1 MKKLKPTPAQIA
13 LAAVYAC
20 IFAFMLYCNMKSPL
34 LCDDYRYCF
43 SFVDWSRIESVW
55 QIFPSMAAH
64 RFNMNGRIV
73 SHFLLQL
80 FLMLPS
86 ILFKLVN
93 SAFFAAM
100 LAIVCK
106 LVFLNKDRPAWL
118 KPVTVCAV
126 FATVWVYVP
135 AFGTV
140 FLWEAGSVNY
150 LWATVIVLLYIYIS
164 FKSFYTG
171 REPESIAAKAAFL
184 LFSFIAGAY
193 SETSAITTIG
203 TAFMLSVLAYFFKK
217 RKPSKLMIASFVL
230 ALAGFVSILS
240 APGEGAKIGES
251 LNAEYLLKNL
261 NSVLFMCKTFW
272 PLIAVTDVLFVVA
285 VCAKADKD
293 TLLAV
298 VALVLVAMANM
309 ASVLIASY
317 VPERVFVIP
326 VVLLV
331 TASAMLAVEIFG
343 KNTALSMVVHPLPIL
358 IAPLFMVYGLI
369 DIMYADYQIK
379 LNEQTM
385 ISDAAAG
392 KDTSY
397 IDIIH
402 ADSKY
407 PALYNGIY
415 IAEDPETWPNDSMS
429 LYYGIDIIIG
439 VNHE

>member
-1 MKKLKPTPAQIA
+1 MKKQKLTPSNI
-13 LAAVYAC
+13 LLGLV
-20 IFAFMLYCNMKSPL
+20 FAFIFLLMLFCNMKSPM

-55 QIFPSMAAH
+55 QIFPSMVAH
-64 RFNMNGRIV
+64 REEMNGRVV

-93 SAFFAAM
+93 SAFFVAM
-100 LAIVCK
+100 LAMVCK
-106 LVFLNKDRPAWL
+106 LAFLNKDRPAWL
-118 KPVTVCAV
+118 KPVTVCAA

-150 LWATVIVLLYIYIS
+150 LWATVIVLVYVYIC
-164 FKSFYTG
+164 FKSFCTG

-184 LFSFIAGAY
+184 VFSLIAGAY

-203 TAFMLSVLAYFFKK
+203 TVVLFSVLTCFFKK
-217 RKPSKLMIASFVL
+217 HKPSKLMIASFVL
-230 ALAGFVSILS
+230 ALAGFAFLLT
-240 APGEGAKIGES
+240 APGESVKIEKS

-261 NSVLFMCKTFW
+261 NSILYVCKTFW
-272 PLIAVTDVLFVVA
+272 PVIAVTDILFVVA
-285 VCAKADKD
+285 VCAKADKN
-293 TLLAV
+293 TLLAAA
-298 VALVLVAMANM
+298 ALVLVAMANM
-309 ASVLIASY
+309 ASALIAYY
-317 VPERVFVIP
+317 VPERIFVIP

-331 TASAMLAVEIFG
+331 VASAMLAVELFG
-343 KNTALSMVVHPLPIL
+343 KNTALSMVVHTLPIL
-358 IAPLFMVYGLI
+358 IAPLFVVLGVI
-369 DIMYADYQIK
+369 DIMYADYQIT

-397 IDIIH
+397 IDVID
-402 ADSKY
+402 AGSKY

-415 IAEDPETWPNDSMS
+415 ISEDPETWPNDSMAK
-429 LYYGIDIIIG
+429 YYGIDQIIG
-439 VNHE
+439 VKQ

>member
-13 LAAVYAC
+13 LAAVYVC
-20 IFAFMLYCNMKSPL
+20 IFVFMLYCNMKSPL

-43 SFVDWSRIESVW
+43 SFVDWSRIENVW

-106 LVFLNKDRPAWL
+106 LAFLNKDRPAWL

-126 FATVWVYVP
+126 FAAVWVYVP

-203 TAFMLSVLAYFFKK
+203 TAF
-217 RKPSKLMIASFVL
+217 
-230 ALAGFVSILS
+230 ILS

-343 KNTALSMVVHPLPIL
+343 KNTALSMVVHTLPIL

-429 LYYGIDIIIG
+429 LYYGIDKIIG